1 MQALHSS
8 GATTLDAY
16 IAASGWLY
24 KRTERSLQGSG
35 LLVTGYRLL
44 PSCWVLVHSA
54 AISGRAVWDT
64 NRTQDGKKA
73 ALGLGALHPPLA
85 EKCKG
90 VEQ

>member
-44 PSCWVLVHSA
+44 PSCWVLV
-54 AISGRAVWDT
+54 IQQPYLVGRYGIPTALKM
-64 NRTQDGKKA
+64 GKKQLLA
-73 ALGLGALHPPLA
+73 WAHYIPP
-85 EKCKG
+85 
-90 VEQ
+90 